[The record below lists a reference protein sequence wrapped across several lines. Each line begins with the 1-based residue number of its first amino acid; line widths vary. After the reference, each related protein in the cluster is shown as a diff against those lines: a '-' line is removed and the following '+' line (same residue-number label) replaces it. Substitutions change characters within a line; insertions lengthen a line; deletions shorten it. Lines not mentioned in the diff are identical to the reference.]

1 VSSNEER
8 IARWRARR
16 EAEAAAREAHADLPP
31 SLAVIAAGAETL
43 ATAAPEDTGALLSAL
58 VTGLRALP
66 SQSNADRRAI
76 YDALAQGLER
86 GGGAAGINPEL
97 AELRRRQLRMMVR
110 MVEGDLRDGIDV
122 RAEGYR
128 PAAIEE
134 AMHPLTTSYQRLLQ
148 RREAQETQAAR
159 RQAVLAD
166 EAYSVALEPEDESD
180 IALLRA
186 ALDRIDATR
195 GPRRRADEGPGPR
208 SIAALLRYEVRLL
221 MGESRVALA
230 WTLLGPAALLTLI
243 SLLYLVVG
251 THHVLDMDVQTFAML
266 GATTWIMFRQ
276 IIFRT
281 STAFYAHRALLNL
294 RPFTATTIGLTE
306 GMIHFL
312 TYLGVFVLLIT
323 GGWITGFFSPPAHL
337 LQPAAWVSGMAAAAA
352 AMGVIFGSIAVIW
365 PYFLRFA
372 PVIERGLQLFSGVF
386 FVSEQLP
393 DQYRPYLLWCPF
405 AHALQKIRSSYFD
418 SYVSLDADGEYFL
431 VWLGVLVLVAAVMQ
445 RAVRARSQP
454 M

>member
-1 VSSNEER
+1 MSSNEDR

-16 EAEAAAREAHADLPP
+16 EAEAAAREAHGDLPT
-31 SLAVIAAGAETL
+31 SLALIASGAETL
-43 ATAAPEDTGALLSAL
+43 ATAAPEDAGALLAAL

-66 SQSNADRRAI
+66 SQTNADRRAI
-76 YDALAQGLER
+76 YDALARGMER
-86 GGGAAGINPEL
+86 GGEAAGSNPEL
-97 AELRRRQLRMMVR
+97 AELRRRQLRVMVR
-110 MVEGDLRDGIDV
+110 LVESDLRDGIDV

-134 AMHPLTTSYQRLLQ
+134 AMVPLTASYQRLLQ
-148 RREAQETQAAR
+148 RREALETQAAR

-166 EAYSVALEPEDESD
+166 EAYSVALAPEDEAD
-180 IALLRA
+180 MALLRG

-195 GPRRRADEGPGPR
+195 GPRRHDDERVGPR
-208 SIAALLRYEVRLL
+208 TMAALLRYELRLL
-221 MGESRVALA
+221 AGESRIALA
-230 WTLLGPAALLTLI
+230 WTLLGPAVLLTLI

-251 THHVLDMDVQTFAML
+251 THHILDMDVQTFAML

-294 RPFTATTIGLTE
+294 RPFTATTIGL
-306 GMIHFL
+306 GQALIYFL
-312 TYLGVFVLLIT
+312 SYLGVFAVLIT
-323 GGWITGFFSPPAHL
+323 GGALTGFFTPPVHW
-337 LQPAAWVSGMAAAAA
+337 LQPAGWIAAMAAAGA

-372 PVIERGLQLFSGVF
+372 PIIERALQLFSSVF

-393 DQYRPYLLWCPF
+393 DQYRPWLLWCPF
-405 AHALQKIRSSYFD
+405 AHALQKLRSSYFD
-418 SYVSLDADGEYFL
+418 SYVSLDANGEYFF

-445 RAVRARSQP
+445 RAVRHRSQP